1 MGKYWD
7 IYKILPYQRRFNF
20 INGERSI
27 GKTYTTQKF
36 LIKQALEKD
45 REFSY
50 IVRTQK
56 EKEGGILKRA
66 FGKVT
71 EQEYPAEEFFYNND
85 EMFVEKNGKK
95 KVIGRCHALTEAVKL
110 KKTPLNNIYYM
121 LFDEYMLELSAQT
134 MYIHGWKEPDL
145 LLSIYHSFDR
155 DEDRIICFLLGNN
168 TTFYNP
174 YHMHP
179 AFNIPII
186 QKGELWTG
194 KNVLFQWATASEEL
208 KEEKKKSLF
217 QQMIE
222 GSDYGAYAVNGQY
235 SDSEI
240 DFIEQ
245 RPAGANHLFSIR
257 YNGMIFGVWLSRLTG
272 TMYIDSKYD
281 PSNGLIFALNYKDQ
295 NEKSIMDKGSNFY
308 LKYLANNFKKGKLKF
323 VSPEVKALSEGAIK
337 IIL

>member
-36 LIKQALEKD
+36 LIKQGLEKD

-186 QKGELWTG
+186 KKGGIWTG
-194 KNVLFQWATASEEL
+194 KNVLFQWATASDEL

-240 DFIEQ
+240 DFIEP
-245 RPAGANHLFSIR
+245 RPASANHLFSIR
-257 YNGMIFGVWLSRLTG
+257 YNGMIFGIWLQRLTG